1 MLDSKKL
8 ARNVLWARK
17 ELGFTQEYLA
27 EKVGVSRAYIA
38 NIEAGR
44 AKNVGIDIIDGLAS
58 ELGVTVPYLLGLSEN
73 ALGENSHQVEQELAG
88 ESLTVE
94 VDNKEQRR
102 LLQDAIDALS
112 ALPPREQRRA
122 VQLLRMMRQIE
133 EEEQGSNVPPRIIG

>member
-1 MLDSKKL
+1 MFDARVLAQRLLLSRRDLNWDQQKL
-8 ARNVLWARK
+8 AD
-17 ELGFTQEYLA
+17 ES
-27 EKVGVSRAYIA
+27 GVSRTYISQ
-38 NIEAGR
+38 IERGR
-44 AKNVGIDIIDGLAS
+44 KTNVGIDVVFSLA
-58 ELGVTVPYLLGLSEN
+58 EALGVHVSWLVGEDED

-102 LLQDAIDALS
+102 LLQEAIDALS